1 MKILLIRTWSGELP
15 QWYNKWCEQMEK
27 LRKYGIDYLVI
38 GDRDFIGKRIKEKL
52 GLDTNFKEHYRCI
65 SDFDPTFG
73 ILFEDYIKG
82 YDYWGH
88 INLDCVY
95 GRIDRFIT
103 DEFLKDVDIFGNDP
117 DAVCGP
123 FTLYKNTERVNN
135 LFYSIENW
143 KGILT
148 NTELLAFDEHYMTE
162 LLKTRPDIK
171 FKSGFLQKNDK
182 LVRPEDIKILSDGTL
197 INKES
202 DKEIMMYH
210 FNTTRQ
216 WIYS

>member
-15 QWYNKWCEQMEK
+15 EYYSKWCDQMEK
-27 LRKYGIDYLVI
+27 LRKFDIDYLVI
-38 GDRDFIGKRIKEKL
+38 SDRGFISKRIKEIL

-73 ILFEDYIKG
+73 VLFEDYIKG

-95 GRIDRFIT
+95 GRIDRFMT
-103 DEFLKDVDIFGNDP
+103 EEFLEGVDIYGNDP

-123 FTLYKNTERVNN
+123 FTLYKNTDKVNG
-135 LFYSIENW
+135 LFYSVENW
-143 KGILT
+143 KEILT
-148 NTELLAFDEHYMTE
+148 NTNLLAFDEKYMTE
-162 LLKTRPDIK
+162 LIRTRPDIK
-171 FKSGFLQKNDK
+171 FKSGYMQDNNLT
-182 LVRPEDIKILSDGTL
+182 EDSNNIRLLSDGTL
-197 INKES
+197 LNKNG

-210 FNTTRQ
+210 FNRTRQ
-216 WIYS
+216 WTFS